1 MAFKDGGNACGVW
14 LWLNS
19 IREGNLGIDWKE
31 RKDIWECLFQGERER
46 GGVWPREPPLGLAVV
61 SSDHDWGEIKGG
73 ENRETERE
81 RECVCFVFLYLV
93 NKKKN

>member
-1 MAFKDGGNACGVW
+1 MFI
-14 LWLNS
+14 S
-19 IREGNLGIDWKE
+19 R
-31 RKDIWECLFQGERER
+31 RERER

-81 RECVCFVFLYLV
+81 RESVCVLCFCIWLT
-93 NKKKN
+93 KKKLRKFENWEIKFSI

>member
-1 MAFKDGGNACGVW
+1 MFI
-14 LWLNS
+14 S
-19 IREGNLGIDWKE
+19 R
-31 RKDIWECLFQGERER
+31 RERER

-81 RECVCFVFLYLV
+81 RESVCFVFLYLV
-93 NKKKN
+93 NKKKKLIKFENWEIKFSI